1 MVRRGKVEKW
11 KEGKMGTCE
20 RGNVESLML
29 LGRMLERLESRE
41 GGKVEVESTVE
52 RWELGKVKGRKVR
65 KEHEFTEPF
74 TFLFRLM
81 LVYVGLIM
89 LSAYF
94 CHFCR

>member
-1 MVRRGKVEKW
+1 
-11 KEGKMGTCE
+11 MGTCE